1 MKIKS
6 GVEQGICILIMLAI
20 QKNHT
25 PIKSYILSER
35 LGVSDSY
42 LKKIMRKLV
51 VAKLITSDAGKN
63 GGFVLNK
70 SLSEMTMLEVFEA
83 IEGNERFVPNT
94 DLVEKVFTHTDIANE
109 QKREALN
116 IFHRAED
123 EYKKK
128 LADYTLDNIL
138 PTDIDNYTSI
148 DWAEIVT
155 NN

>member
-6 GVEQGICILIMLAI
+6 GVEQGMCILIMLAI
-20 QKNHT
+20 QKDHK
-25 PIKSYILSER
+25 PIKSYTLSER

-51 VAKLITSDAGKN
+51 VGGLITSDAGKN

-70 SLSEMTMLEVFEA
+70 ALDEITMLEVFES
-83 IEGNERFVPNT
+83 IEGKERFAPNT
-94 DLVEKVFTHTDIANE
+94 DLVEKVFIHTDRANE

-116 IFHRAED
+116 IFHQAED

-128 LADYTLDNIL
+128 LATYTLDNLL
-138 PTDIDNYTSI
+138 PNNIEDYEQI
-148 DWAEIVT
+148 DWVEL
-155 NN
+155 N